1 MKQFLFFVFPI
12 IFALSTNALA
22 GEIDLRINGVG
33 LGTKEATVLRKLGK
47 PSSSKKGGIVPCS
60 DGSALL
66 TLRYP
71 GLVIELARDED
82 EQDFSV
88 FTMRVTSPKWTLSG
102 INVGANI
109 NDVQTKF
116 GQPYHKTKESKL
128 LGLHYNTKGNGGAAS
143 FYFQDN
149 KLVGVDWEINF
160 C

>member
-1 MKQFLFFVFPI
+1 MKQFYFFVLLV

-33 LGTKEATVLRKLGK
+33 LGTKQATVLRKLGK
-47 PSSSKKGGIVPCS
+47 PSLSRKGGIVPCS
-60 DGSALL
+60 DGSTLL

-71 GLVIELARDED
+71 GLVIELTRDED
-82 EQDFSV
+82 EQDFSI
-88 FTMRVTSPKWTLSG
+88 FSMKVTSPKWTFSR
-102 INVGANI
+102 ISVGTNI
-109 NDVQTKF
+109 NNVQAKF

-143 FYFQDN
+143 FYFQGK
-149 KLVGVDWEINF
+149 KLEEVYWEINF